1 MSKENPLN
9 HHEQLRYDYLF
20 KNIYYLNEREKRE
33 FDYLQTKINRA
44 SSDTVGE
51 KKEVLEP
58 LVPPYPN
65 ASLLYIVIVA
75 GLRNILKKIQSQ
87 KLKNRKENYAWVVS
101 FLASLLFYHV

>member
-20 KNIYYLNEREKRE
+20 KNIYYLNEREKKE

-65 ASLLYIVIVA
+65 ASFLYIIIVVA
-75 GLRNILKKIQSQ
+75 LRNIIRRSQ
-87 KLKNRKENYAWVVS
+87 FQK
-101 FLASLLFYHV
+101 